1 MTVPKNDKPG
11 TGELNSIADFLTTTM
26 LMYLVKDAII
36 NMMIVTFIMFKKFS
50 ILIIFV
56 KVAMIILSSS

>member
-11 TGELNSIADFLTTTM
+11 TGELNSIADFLTATM
-26 LMYLVKDAII
+26 LMYLVKDVII

-56 KVAMIILSSS
+56 AMIILSSS

>member
-26 LMYLVKDAII
+26 LMYLVKDVII

-56 KVAMIILSSS
+56 AMIILSSS